1 MHNDKSKSKDKCN
14 KECRAKNARRRRDS
28 QSKGLPRRSL
38 TKRISAETRNP
49 LQEAPSGKPQ
59 RVSITDSFG
68 ASPVSS
74 ASDYSAGRDPRQSD
88 YNTNTQLKGPI
99 INASLP
105 ALQIHTY
112 AR

>member
-28 QSKGLPRRSL
+28 YP
-38 TKRISAETRNP
+38 
-49 LQEAPSGKPQ
+49 EASH
-59 RVSITDSFG
+59 DG
-68 ASPVSS
+68 ASPKESLQKHETLRRNPVRET
-74 ASDYSAGRDPRQSD
+74 AEGLDYRFLRSQPRIIGLGLLRRARPRQSD
-88 YNTNTQLKGPI
+88 YNANTQLKGPI
-99 INASLP
+99 INASLS

>member
-1 MHNDKSKSKDKCN
+1 MTKA
-14 KECRAKNARRRRDS
+14 RAIRKAGQKARRRRDS

-49 LQEAPSGKPQ
+49 PQQAPSGKPQ

-74 ASDYSAGRDPRQSD
+74 ALDYSAGRDPGRA
-88 YNTNTQLKGPI
+88 TTTLTRRPKG
-99 INASLP
+99 
-105 ALQIHTY
+105 
-112 AR
+112 

>member
-28 QSKGLPRRSL
+28 HPEASHDGASPKESLQKHETLRR
-38 TKRISAETRNP
+38 K
-49 LQEAPSGKPQ
+49 APSGKPQ

-74 ASDYSAGRDPRQSD
+74 ASDYSAGRDPGRATTTLTR
-88 YNTNTQLKGPI
+88 N
-99 INASLP
+99 
-105 ALQIHTY
+105 
-112 AR
+112 